1 MARKAKQKVLIQ
13 TITDKEIESVHL
25 AIGKLLKDRREALG
39 ATIDDFAY
47 QVNISRSGLI
57 RIEKGHDTTLR
68 SLLKVARGLGTTPEE
83 LFKAIPHKTY
93 K

>member
-1 MARKAKQKVLIQ
+1 MARKAKQKVVIP
-13 TITDKEIESVHL
+13 TISDKEIDAIHL
-25 AIGKLLKDRREALG
+25 AIGKTLKARREAIE

-57 RIEKGHDTTLR
+57 RIEKGQDLTLR
-68 SLLKVARGLGTTPEE
+68 SLLKVIRGLGTTPEE
-83 LFKAIPHKTY
+83 IFSAIPHKSF

>member
-1 MARKAKQKVLIQ
+1 MARKAKQKVVIQ
-13 TITDKEIESVHL
+13 SITDKEIDAIHL
-25 AIGKLLKDRREALG
+25 AIGKMLKDRREAIG

-57 RIEKGHDTTLR
+57 RIEKGQDLTLR
-68 SLLKVARGLGTTPEE
+68 SLLKVVRGLGTTPEE
-83 LFKAIPHKTY
+83 LFSSLPHKAS